1 MANYTTT
8 MIDYIG
14 DEGPDGQCFGRSAA
28 GLIGFYGATP
38 IIQRSGA
45 SQAAVSTTTI
55 APVTVTTPSG
65 WTDIIPY
72 LQATVTAVNLLVTR
86 NASGYTLSNELRAAL
101 VALGL
106 IAGA

>member
-1 MANYTTT
+1 MTITTT
-8 MIDYIG
+8 QMKQLSDANSQG
-14 DEGPDGQCFGRSAA
+14 VCMGQSAA
-28 GLIGFYGATP
+28 DLIGFYGTAP

-55 APVTVTTPSG
+55 APVVYTTPTA

-72 LQATVTAVNLLVTR
+72 LTSTVAAVNLLVTR
-86 NASGYTLSNELRAAL
+86 NASNYTLANELRASML
-101 VALGL
+101 ALGL

>member
-1 MANYTTT
+1 MADYTTT
-8 MIDYIG
+8 MVDYVG
-14 DEGPDGQCFGRSAA
+14 DEGPAGASFGAATTSLRSA
-28 GLIGFYGATP
+28 YGVTP
-38 IIQRSGA
+38 IIQRSGG

-72 LQATVTAVNLLVTR
+72 LQSTVTAVNLLITR
-86 NASGYTLSNELRAAL
+86 NASGYTLANELRASL
-101 VALGL
+101 VAFGI